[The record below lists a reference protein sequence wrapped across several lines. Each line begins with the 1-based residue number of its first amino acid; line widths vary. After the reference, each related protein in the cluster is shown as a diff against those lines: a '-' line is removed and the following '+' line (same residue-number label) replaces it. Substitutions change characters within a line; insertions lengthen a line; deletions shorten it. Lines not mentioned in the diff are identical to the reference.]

1 MNQITDIDIR
11 VEKCKRKED
20 YWDFYDKI
28 VELINSDEMIK
39 SVFGGREDRL
49 YTAQMLSTI
58 YDKDKL
64 IGFANLIKEKQNP
77 NFLFLDVGIIEEY
90 RGKHVASQI
99 LEELKEIPKYII
111 VETRE
116 DNLLANKSLE
126 NRTAFIFKYNDRNI
140 YLLQKDRYNEF
151 IENGYYDKLTD
162 HYNAPNDRMSMLAEL
177 YKEEDKKGKVKVKT
191 DKNNK

>member
-1 MNQITDIDIR
+1 MDKIADVDIR
-11 VEKCKRKED
+11 VEKCKRNQD

-39 SVFGGREDRL
+39 LVFGGREDRL
-49 YTAQMLSTI
+49 YTASMLSTI

-77 NFLFLDVGIIEEY
+77 NFLFLDVGIIKEY

-111 VETRE
+111 VETKE

-126 NRTAFIFKYNDRNI
+126 NTTAFILKYNDRNI

-162 HYNAPNDRMSMLAEL
+162 HYNAPNTRMSMLAEL

>member
-1 MNQITDIDIR
+1 MSKIADVDIR
-11 VEKCKRKED
+11 LEKCKRNQD

-28 VELINSDEMIK
+28 VELINLDKKIK

-49 YTAQMLSTI
+49 YTAHTLSMI

-64 IGFANLIKEKQNP
+64 IGFANLIREKQNQ

-90 RGKHVASQI
+90 RGKHVAAQI

-111 VETRE
+111 VETKE

-126 NRTAFIFKYNDRNI
+126 NRTAFMFKYNDRNI

-151 IENGYYDKLTD
+151 IENGYYDQLIE
-162 HYNAPNDRMSMLAEL
+162 HYNTPNDRMSMLAKL
-177 YKEEDKKGKVKVKT
+177 YEEEDKKGKVKVKT

>member
-1 MNQITDIDIR
+1 MNKITDVDIR
-11 VEKCKRKED
+11 IKKGKEYVAECFD
-20 YWDFYDKI
+20 EVLYLIENDLEISKI
-28 VELINSDEMIK
+28 FK
-39 SVFGGREDRL
+39 GREDRL
-49 YTAQMLSTI
+49 ATSAMLSTI

-64 IGFANLIKEKQNP
+64 IGFANLIIEKQNN

-99 LEELKEIPKYII
+99 LEDLKSISKYII
-111 VETRE
+111 VETSV
-116 DNLLANKSLE
+116 DNILANKSLE
-126 NRTAFIFKYNDRNI
+126 NRTKKLLQYNDRNI
-140 YLLQKDRYNEF
+140 YLLQKDKYNEF
-151 IENGYYDKLTD
+151 IEKGYYDKLTD

>member
-1 MNQITDIDIR
+1 MDKIADVDIR

-28 VELINSDEMIK
+28 IELINSDEMIK

-58 YDKDKL
+58 YDKDML

-77 NFLFLDVGIIEEY
+77 NFLFLDVGIIKEY

-126 NRTAFIFKYNDRNI
+126 NTTVFFI
-140 YLLQKDRYNEF
+140 
-151 IENGYYDKLTD
+151 
-162 HYNAPNDRMSMLAEL
+162 
-177 YKEEDKKGKVKVKT
+177 
-191 DKNNK
+191 

>member
-1 MNQITDIDIR
+1 MDKINDIDIR
-11 VEKCKRKED
+11 IKQGKEHVGECFD
-20 YWDFYDKI
+20 EILY
-28 VELINSDEMIK
+28 LINNDLEIGDIFK
-39 SVFGGREDRL
+39 GREDRL
-49 YTAQMLSTI
+49 LSAAMLSTI

-77 NFLFLDVGIIEEY
+77 NFLFLDVGIIKEY

-111 VETRE
+111 VETKE

-126 NRTAFIFKYNDRNI
+126 DRTVKLLEVNDRNV
-140 YLLQKDRYNEF
+140 YLLQKERYNEF
-151 IENGYYDKLTD
+151 IENGYYDKLKY
-162 HYNAPNDRMSMLAEL
+162 HYNLPNDRMSMLAEL